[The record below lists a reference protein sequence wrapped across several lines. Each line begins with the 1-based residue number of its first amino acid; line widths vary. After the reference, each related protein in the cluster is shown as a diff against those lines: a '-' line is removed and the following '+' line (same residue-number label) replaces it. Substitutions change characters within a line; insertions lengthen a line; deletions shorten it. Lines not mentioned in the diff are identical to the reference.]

1 MLPTHIDAAHD
12 WLLTRLAHPLA
23 ERPGDVP
30 HRQPNLTRPA
40 AVLIPLVWRP
50 ESPGI
55 VLTRRES
62 GLRHHAGQISF
73 PGGKL
78 EPDDPSPRA
87 AALREAHEEI
97 GLAPQQVQVV
107 GELPEYVTVT
117 GFLVTPVVGLIA
129 PPLDLRPQ
137 AGEVAE
143 IFELPLSLALDP
155 GNYVRHDYEQDGRRG
170 QYLSLTHQERFI
182 WGATAAMLRLL
193 QAALSR

>member
-78 EPDDPSPRA
+78 EPDDP
-87 AALREAHEEI
+87 AH
-97 GLAPQQVQVV
+97 
-107 GELPEYVTVT
+107 
-117 GFLVTPVVGLIA
+117 
-129 PPLDLRPQ
+129 
-137 AGEVAE
+137 
-143 IFELPLSLALDP
+143 
-155 GNYVRHDYEQDGRRG
+155 GRRRCARRTKK
-170 QYLSLTHQERFI
+170 SAWRRNRCK
-182 WGATAAMLRLL
+182 WWVNCPSM
-193 QAALSR
+193 